1 MPPEYIIL
9 FLRLNMGIQEIQN
22 GIVGAV
28 QAKLLIKNIAAISV
42 PIGTSD
48 AFMDLYSFAKRIF
61 NIISNNQLIL
71 SNLHKMKDILLPKLM
86 LKNSDSSSDKL
97 KFVVTLNLFQGLTSL
112 KLAFLIGKIPKRVR
126 DDMKNLTCHAELV
139 SASCQL
145 EVFRSGFNPTMIIKS

>member
-9 FLRLNMGIQEIQN
+9 FLRSNMGIQEIQN

-71 SNLHKMKDILLPKLM
+71 SNLYKMKDILLPKLM

-97 KFVVTLNLFQGLTSL
+97 RFVVTLNCGFSVSLFLQ
-112 KLAFLIGKIPKRVR
+112 K
-126 DDMKNLTCHAELV
+126 
-139 SASCQL
+139 
-145 EVFRSGFNPTMIIKS
+145 

>member
-126 DDMKNLTCHAELV
+126 DDMKNLTCHLNCEL
-139 SASCQL
+139 SA
-145 EVFRSGFNPTMIIKS
+145 G